1 MNEGTNSISSWM
13 EQQYLCL
20 LATAPHPG
28 AALFVPLT
36 QKHQG
41 GGRVGING
49 PALHS
54 DTVISLMFHYYHD

>member
-1 MNEGTNSISSWM
+1 MNTNISLTLNEGTNSISSWM

-36 QKHQG
+36 QQHL
-41 GGRVGING
+41 VVVEL
-49 PALHS
+49 A
-54 DTVISLMFHYYHD
+54 